1 MSNLKQLRTRIKS
14 VKSTQKL
21 TKAMQ
26 LVSASKMAKIKS
38 QIANSNFYIEAV
50 SKMMSAILS
59 IDMYELSIEE
69 QKFFNTV
76 PNKANL
82 LIVMTSQRGLCGT
95 FNYSIIKQ
103 VKNDIKEL
111 ENKGE
116 QIKLIIIG
124 KKGYEALKRQYV
136 NYIDSYFEL
145 PKIHDENL
153 MLQVKQKIM
162 SAVENLEVSKCVIYF
177 NKFKNAMTQIMTRQ
191 QILPVAKYQDDSMI
205 DNPIVNLVGFGYKE
219 RGVKPIN
226 NRRATSDIVGESK
239 SIDYNYEYEGESLI
253 SNLINLYVNSQI
265 NYALLQS
272 RASEEG
278 ARMTA
283 MENATNNA
291 NDLISK
297 LVLKLN
303 RSRQAIITT
312 ELIEIIAGS
321 EAV

>member
-1 MSNLKQLRTRIKS
+1 MSHLKQLRTRIKS
-14 VKSTQKL
+14 VKSTQKI

-38 QIANSNFYIEAV
+38 QIAKSNFYIEAI
-50 SKMMSAILS
+50 SKMMSDIVS

-69 QKFFNTV
+69 QKFFNTI
-76 PNKANL
+76 PNKATL

-103 VKNDIKEL
+103 VKYDIKEL

-124 KKGYEALKRQYV
+124 KKGYEALKMQYAS
-136 NYIDSYFEL
+136 YIDSYFEL
-145 PKIHDENL
+145 PKIHAENL
-153 MLQVKQKIM
+153 ILQVKQKIM
-162 SAVENLEVSKCVIYF
+162 SLVANLEVSNCVIYF

-191 QILPVAKYQDDSMI
+191 QVLPVEKYHDDSKI
-205 DNPIVNLVGFGYKE
+205 ENDH
-219 RGVKPIN
+219 
-226 NRRATSDIVGESK
+226 
-239 SIDYNYEYEGESLI
+239 YEYEGKNLI
-253 SNLINLYVNSQI
+253 SNLINLYVSSQI

>member
-14 VKSTQKL
+14 VESTQKI
-21 TKAMQ
+21 TRAMQ

-38 QIANSNFYIEAV
+38 QIANSNFYIKAI

-69 QKFFNTV
+69 QKFFNTM

-145 PKIHDENL
+145 PKIYDENL

-162 SAVENLEVSKCVIYF
+162 SLVANLEVSNCVIYF

-191 QILPVAKYQDDSMI
+191 QILPVEKYQDDSAVEN
-205 DNPIVNLVGFGYKE
+205 DHF
-219 RGVKPIN
+219 
-226 NRRATSDIVGESK
+226 
-239 SIDYNYEYEGESLI
+239 EYEGENLI

-291 NDLISK
+291 NNLISK

>member
-14 VKSTQKL
+14 VKSTQKI

-38 QIANSNFYIEAV
+38 QIANSNFYIEAI
-50 SKMMSAILS
+50 SKMMSTILS
-59 IDMYELSIEE
+59 VDMYELPIEA
-69 QKFFNTV
+69 QKFFNTAA
-76 PNKANL
+76 NKANL
-82 LIVMTSQRGLCGT
+82 LIVMTSERGLCGM
-95 FNYSIIKQ
+95 FNHMIIKQ
-103 VKNDIKEL
+103 VKLDIKDL
-111 ENKGE
+111 ESRGE
-116 QIKLIIIG
+116 KFKLIIVG
-124 KKGYEALKRQYV
+124 KKGYEALKKQYA

-153 MLQVKQKIM
+153 MLQIKQKIM
-162 SAVENLEVSKCVIYF
+162 TLAYNLEVSNCTIYF
-177 NKFKNAMTQIMTRQ
+177 NKFKNAMTQIMTKQ
-191 QILPVAKYQDDSMI
+191 QILPVEKYQDDTTL
-205 DNPIVNLVGFGYKE
+205 NNAIVNSVGFGYKE
-219 RGVKPIN
+219 REAKPID
-226 NRRATSDIVGESK
+226 NRRATSDAVYESK
-239 SIDYNYEYEGESLI
+239 SIDYEGENLI

-265 NYALLQS
+265 NYALLQN

-291 NDLISK
+291 HDIINK

>member
-14 VKSTQKL
+14 VKSTQKI

-38 QIANSNFYIEAV
+38 QITNSNFYIEAV

-59 IDMYELSIEE
+59 IDIYELSIEE

-162 SAVENLEVSKCVIYF
+162 SVVENLEVSNCVIYF

-239 SIDYNYEYEGESLI
+239 SIDYNYEYEGASLI

>member
-14 VKSTQKL
+14 VKSTQKI

-38 QIANSNFYIEAV
+38 QIANSNFYIEAI
-50 SKMMSAILS
+50 SKMMSDILS
-59 IDMYELSIEE
+59 IYMYELSIEE
-69 QKFFNTV
+69 QKFFNTI

-124 KKGYEALKRQYV
+124 KKGYEALKRQYA

-153 MLQVKQKIM
+153 MLEVKQKIM
-162 SAVENLEVSKCVIYF
+162 SLVANLEVSNCVIYF

-191 QILPVAKYQDDSMI
+191 QVLPVEKYHDDSKI
-205 DNPIVNLVGFGYKE
+205 ENDH
-219 RGVKPIN
+219 
-226 NRRATSDIVGESK
+226 
-239 SIDYNYEYEGESLI
+239 YEYEGENLI

>member
-14 VKSTQKL
+14 VKSTQKI

-26 LVSASKMAKIKS
+26 LVSASKMAKIKN
-38 QIANSNFYIEAV
+38 QIANSNFYIEAIT
-50 SKMMSAILS
+50 KMMSDILS

-124 KKGYEALKRQYV
+124 KKGYETLKRQYA

-162 SAVENLEVSKCVIYF
+162 SAAYNLEISNCVIYF
-177 NKFKNAMTQIMTRQ
+177 NKFKNAMTQIMTKQ
-191 QILPVAKYQDDSMI
+191 QILPVEKYHDDSAI
-205 DNPIVNLVGFGYKE
+205 DN
-219 RGVKPIN
+219 
-226 NRRATSDIVGESK
+226 
-239 SIDYNYEYEGESLI
+239 DYYEYEGENLI

-265 NYALLQS
+265 NYALLQN

-321 EAV
+321 EAI

>member
-14 VKSTQKL
+14 VKSTQKI

-26 LVSASKMAKIKS
+26 LVSASKMAKIKN
-38 QIANSNFYIEAV
+38 QIANSNFYIEAIT
-50 SKMMSAILS
+50 KMMSDILS

-124 KKGYEALKRQYV
+124 KKGYETLKRQYA

-162 SAVENLEVSKCVIYF
+162 SAAYNLEISNCVIYF
-177 NKFKNAMTQIMTRQ
+177 NKFKNAMTQIMTKQ
-191 QILPVAKYQDDSMI
+191 QILPVEKYHDDSAI
-205 DNPIVNLVGFGYKE
+205 DN
-219 RGVKPIN
+219 
-226 NRRATSDIVGESK
+226 
-239 SIDYNYEYEGESLI
+239 DYYEYEGENLI

-265 NYALLQS
+265 NYALLQN

>member
-14 VKSTQKL
+14 VKSTQKI

-26 LVSASKMAKIKS
+26 LVSASKMTKIKS
-38 QIANSNFYIEAV
+38 QIANSNFYIEAI
-50 SKMMSAILS
+50 SKMMSAILA
-59 IDMYELSIEE
+59 IDMYELSIEG

-76 PNKANL
+76 PNKVNL

-95 FNYSIIKQ
+95 FNYNIIKQ
-103 VKNDIKEL
+103 VKNDIKDL
-111 ENKGE
+111 ENKGK

-124 KKGYEALKRQYV
+124 KKGYEALKRQYA

-145 PKIHDENL
+145 SKIHDEKL
-153 MLQVKQKIM
+153 ILQVKQKIM
-162 SAVENLEVSKCVIYF
+162 SAAYNLEVSNCVIYF

-191 QILPVAKYQDDSMI
+191 QILPVEKSKDDST
-205 DNPIVNLVGFGYKE
+205 
-219 RGVKPIN
+219 VK
-226 NRRATSDIVGESK
+226 K
-239 SIDYNYEYEGESLI
+239 YHYEYEGETLI
-253 SNLINLYVNSQI
+253 SNLISLYVNSQI
-265 NYALLQS
+265 NYALLQN

-303 RSRQAIITT
+303 RSRQAIITK

>member
-1 MSNLKQLRTRIKS
+1 MLNLKQLRTRIKS
-14 VKSTQKL
+14 VKSTQKI

-38 QIANSNFYIEAV
+38 QIANSNFYIEAI

-124 KKGYEALKRQYV
+124 KKGYEALNRQYV

-162 SAVENLEVSKCVIYF
+162 SAVENLEVSNCVIYF
-177 NKFKNAMTQIMTRQ
+177 NTFKNAMTQIMTKQ
-191 QILPVAKYQDDSMI
+191 QILPVEKYQDDSAVEN
-205 DNPIVNLVGFGYKE
+205 DH
-219 RGVKPIN
+219 
-226 NRRATSDIVGESK
+226 
-239 SIDYNYEYEGESLI
+239 YEYEGENLI

-272 RASEEG
+272 RVSEEG

>member
-14 VKSTQKL
+14 VKSTQKI

-26 LVSASKMAKIKS
+26 LVSASKMAKIKN
-38 QIANSNFYIEAV
+38 QIANSNFYIEAI
-50 SKMMSAILS
+50 SKMMSDILS

-69 QKFFNTV
+69 QQFFNTM

-103 VKNDIKEL
+103 VKLDIKDL

-124 KKGYEALKRQYV
+124 KKGYEALKRQYA

-162 SAVENLEVSKCVIYF
+162 SAAYNLEVSNCVIYF
-177 NKFKNAMTQIMTRQ
+177 NKFKNAMTQIMTKQ
-191 QILPVAKYQDDSMI
+191 QVLPIEKYNDGSTVDDS
-205 DNPIVNLVGFGYKE
+205 
-219 RGVKPIN
+219 
-226 NRRATSDIVGESK
+226 
-239 SIDYNYEYEGESLI
+239 NYEYEGENLI

-265 NYALLQS
+265 NYALLQN

>member
-14 VKSTQKL
+14 VKSTQKI

-26 LVSASKMAKIKS
+26 LVSASKLTKIKN
-38 QIANSNFYIEAV
+38 QIADSNLYVEAI
-50 SKMMSAILS
+50 SKMMSTILS
-59 IDMYELSIEE
+59 ADLYDFPIEA

-76 PNKANL
+76 VGKANL
-82 LIVMTSQRGLCGT
+82 LVVMTSERGLCGT
-95 FNYSIIKQ
+95 FNYAIIRQ
-103 VKNDIKEL
+103 VKNDIKDL
-111 ENKGE
+111 ESKGE
-116 QIKLIIIG
+116 KVKLIIVG
-124 KKGYEALKRQYV
+124 KKGYEVLKRQCA

-145 PKIHDENL
+145 PKTHDENL
-153 MLQVKQKIM
+153 MLQIKQKIM
-162 SAVENLEVSKCVIYF
+162 TLVTNLEVSSCTIYF
-177 NKFKNAMTQIMTRQ
+177 NKFKNALTQIMTKQ
-191 QILPVAKYQDDSMI
+191 QVLPVEKYHDDSE
-205 DNPIVNLVGFGYKE
+205 VKE
-219 RGVKPIN
+219 
-226 NRRATSDIVGESK
+226 A
-239 SIDYNYEYEGESLI
+239 NYEFEGENLI

-265 NYALLQS
+265 NYALLQN

-291 NDLISK
+291 NDIINR

>member
-1 MSNLKQLRTRIKS
+1 MSNLKQLRTRIKNI
-14 VKSTQKL
+14 KSTQKL

-26 LVSASKMAKIKS
+26 LVSASKMAKIKN

-50 SKMMSAILS
+50 SGMMSAILS
-59 IDMYELSIEE
+59 IGMHELSIEG

-76 PNKANL
+76 ANKANL

-103 VKNDIKEL
+103 VKNDVKEL

-124 KKGYEALKRQYV
+124 KKGYEALKRQYI

-153 MLQVKQKIM
+153 ILQVKQKIM
-162 SAVENLEVSKCVIYF
+162 LAVENLEVSNCVIYF
-177 NKFKNAMTQIMTRQ
+177 NKFKNAMTQIVTRQ
-191 QILPVAKYQDDSMI
+191 QILPVEKYHDDSAVEN
-205 DNPIVNLVGFGYKE
+205 DH
-219 RGVKPIN
+219 
-226 NRRATSDIVGESK
+226 
-239 SIDYNYEYEGESLI
+239 YEYEGGNLI

-278 ARMTA
+278 AKMTA

-321 EAV
+321 EAI

>member
-1 MSNLKQLRTRIKS
+1 MSYPL
-14 VKSTQKL
+14 
-21 TKAMQ
+21 
-26 LVSASKMAKIKS
+26 
-38 QIANSNFYIEAV
+38 
-50 SKMMSAILS
+50 
-59 IDMYELSIEE
+59 EE
-69 QKFFNTV
+69 QKFFNTI

-82 LIVMTSQRGLCGT
+82 LIVMASQRGLCGT

-124 KKGYEALKRQYV
+124 KKGYEALKRQYA

-162 SAVENLEVSKCVIYF
+162 SAVENLEVSNCVIYF

-191 QILPVAKYQDDSMI
+191 QILPIEKYHDDSKV
-205 DNPIVNLVGFGYKE
+205 D
-219 RGVKPIN
+219 
-226 NRRATSDIVGESK
+226 D
-239 SIDYNYEYEGESLI
+239 DYYEYEGENLI

>member
-14 VKSTQKL
+14 VKSTQKI

-38 QIANSNFYIEAV
+38 QIANSNFYIEAI

-103 VKNDIKEL
+103 VKNDIKDL

-162 SAVENLEVSKCVIYF
+162 SAVENLEVSNCVIYF

-219 RGVKPIN
+219 RGAKPIN
-226 NRRATSDIVGESK
+226 NRRATNDIVGESK
-239 SIDYNYEYEGESLI
+239 SIDYNYEYEGENLI

>member
-14 VKSTQKL
+14 VKSTQKI

-38 QIANSNFYIEAV
+38 QIANSNFYIEAIN
-50 SKMMSAILS
+50 KMMSDILS

-69 QKFFNTV
+69 QKFFNTI

-124 KKGYEALKRQYV
+124 KKGYEALKRQYA

-153 MLQVKQKIM
+153 MLEVKQKIM
-162 SAVENLEVSKCVIYF
+162 SLVANLEVSNCVIYF

-191 QILPVAKYQDDSMI
+191 RVLPVEKYHDDSKI
-205 DNPIVNLVGFGYKE
+205 ENDH
-219 RGVKPIN
+219 
-226 NRRATSDIVGESK
+226 
-239 SIDYNYEYEGESLI
+239 YEYEGENLI

-321 EAV
+321 EAI

>member
-14 VKSTQKL
+14 VKSTQKI

-38 QIANSNFYIEAV
+38 QIANSNFYIEAI

-124 KKGYEALKRQYV
+124 NKGYEALKRQYV

-162 SAVENLEVSKCVIYF
+162 SAVGNLEVSNCVIYF
-177 NKFKNAMTQIMTRQ
+177 NKLKNAMTQIMTRQ
-191 QILPVAKYQDDSMI
+191 QILPIAKYQDDSMI

-219 RGVKPIN
+219 RGAKPIN

-239 SIDYNYEYEGESLI
+239 SIDYNYEYEGENLI

>member
-14 VKSTQKL
+14 VKSTQKI

-38 QIANSNFYIEAV
+38 QIANSNFYIEAI
-50 SKMMSAILS
+50 SKMMSDILS

-69 QKFFNTV
+69 QKFFNTI

-82 LIVMTSQRGLCGT
+82 LIVMTSQCGLCGT

-124 KKGYEALKRQYV
+124 KKGYEALKRQYA

-162 SAVENLEVSKCVIYF
+162 SAVENLEVSNCVIYF

-191 QILPVAKYQDDSMI
+191 QILPIEKYHDDSA
-205 DNPIVNLVGFGYKE
+205 DNSIVNSVGFGYKE
-219 RGVKPIN
+219 QGAKPIN
-226 NRRATSDIVGESK
+226 NRRATSDTVGESK
-239 SIDYNYEYEGESLI
+239 SIDHNYEYEGENLI

-265 NYALLQS
+265 NYALLQN

-321 EAV
+321 EAL

>member
-1 MSNLKQLRTRIKS
+1 MLNLKQLRTRIKS
-14 VKSTQKL
+14 VKSTQKI
-21 TKAMQ
+21 TKVMQ

-38 QIANSNFYIEAV
+38 QIANSNFYIEAI

-162 SAVENLEVSKCVIYF
+162 SAVENLEVSNCVIYF
-177 NKFKNAMTQIMTRQ
+177 NKFKNAMTQIMTKQ
-191 QILPVAKYQDDSMI
+191 QILPVEKYQDDSAVEN
-205 DNPIVNLVGFGYKE
+205 DH
-219 RGVKPIN
+219 
-226 NRRATSDIVGESK
+226 
-239 SIDYNYEYEGESLI
+239 YEYEGENLI

-272 RASEEG
+272 RVSEEG